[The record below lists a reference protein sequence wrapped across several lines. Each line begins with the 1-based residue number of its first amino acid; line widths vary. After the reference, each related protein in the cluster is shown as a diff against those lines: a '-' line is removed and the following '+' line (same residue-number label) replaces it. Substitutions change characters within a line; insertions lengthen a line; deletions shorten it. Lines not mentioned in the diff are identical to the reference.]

1 MDKITRYVS
10 RTVFTAIALTLLV
23 FLALDFIFGLISQLE
38 KVTENYTAF
47 EAFKYMVFTMPRR
60 LYDYIPYSCLIGCL
74 AGLGLLASSSE
85 LTIIRAAGVSVK
97 RIAWMALRPALVFI
111 LIAMTVGEFVAPYTE
126 QMADNRR
133 NFLRHNAM
141 QKAPQ
146 NMWNREGSEFM
157 YVNAVLPNGVVY
169 GLTRYQ
175 FNDQHQLESASF
187 TRQATYQDNVWQEED
202 ISITY
207 LAGDSIRNEVIPS
220 RRWETNLTPN
230 LFNILVL
237 APEDISLRNLHYYI
251 DYLNK
256 QNLTSSSYSLAF
268 WQKTLQPLATA
279 ALVLVAISFIFGP
292 LRSVTMGQ
300 RIFTGVVFGIVFV
313 LLQKL
318 LWPSSLVFGFP
329 PLIAVMIPIVLCVS
343 LGIYLL
349 NRAR

>member
-1 MDKITRYVS
+1 MNKITRYVS

-38 KVTENYTAF
+38 SVTEHYTAF
-47 EAFKYMVFTMPRR
+47 EAFKYMLFTMPRR

-85 LTIIRAAGVSVK
+85 LVIIRAAGVSVK
-97 RIAWMALRPALVFI
+97 RIAWMTLRPALVFI
-111 LIAMTVGEFVAPYTE
+111 LVALMLGEFVAPYSE

-133 NFLRHNAM
+133 HFLRYNGE

-169 GLTRYQ
+169 GLTRYH

-187 TRQATYQDNVWQEED
+187 TRQATYQENYWQEED
-202 ISITY
+202 VSITY
-207 LAGDSIRNEVIPS
+207 LDEDAIHTEVIPA

-230 LFNILVL
+230 LFNILVV
-237 APEDISLRNLHYYI
+237 APEDISLRNLHYYTN
-251 DYLNK
+251 YLEK
-256 QNLTSSSYSLAF
+256 QNLTAGNYSLAF
-268 WQKTLQPLATA
+268 WQKILQPLATA
-279 ALVLVAISFIFGP
+279 SLVLVAISFIFGP

-313 LLQKL
+313 LLQRL
-318 LWPSSLVFGFP
+318 LGATSLVFGFP
-329 PLIAVMIPIVLCVS
+329 PSVAVMIPIVLCMTM
-343 LGIYLL
+343 GIYLL

>member
-38 KVTENYTAF
+38 KVTENYTAY

-85 LTIIRAAGVSVK
+85 LVVIRSAGVSVK

-133 NFLRHNAM
+133 NFLRYNNV

-146 NMWNREGSEFM
+146 NMWNREGNEFM

-169 GLTRYQ
+169 GLTRYY

-187 TRQATYQDNVWQEED
+187 TRQAIYQDNYWQEED
-202 ISITY
+202 ISITH
-207 LAGDSIRNEVIPS
+207 LGKDSIRNEVVPA

-251 DYLNK
+251 DYLDK
-256 QNLTSSSYSLAF
+256 QNLSSSNYSLAF
-268 WQKTLQPLATA
+268 WQKSLQPLATA

-318 LWPSSLVFGFP
+318 LGPSSLVFGFP
-329 PLIAVMIPIVLCVS
+329 PLIAVMIPIALCVG
-343 LGIYLL
+343 LGVYLL

>member
-1 MDKITRYVS
+1 MNKITRYVS

-23 FLALDFIFGLISQLE
+23 FLALDFIFGLISQLDS
-38 KVTENYTAF
+38 VTENYTAF
-47 EAFKYMVFTMPRR
+47 EAFKYMLFTMPRR

-85 LTIIRAAGVSVK
+85 LVIIRSAGVSVK
-97 RIAWMALRPALVFI
+97 RIAWMALRPALAFI
-111 LIAMTVGEFVAPYTE
+111 MVALLVGEFVAPYTE

-133 NFLRHNAM
+133 TFLRYNGV

-146 NMWNREGSEFM
+146 NMWNREGNEFM
-157 YVNAVLPNGVVY
+157 YVNAVLPNGVIY

-175 FNDQHQLESASF
+175 FNDQHQLQSASF
-187 TRQATYQDNVWQEED
+187 TRQATYQDGFWQEED
-202 ISITY
+202 ISITR
-207 LAGDSIRNEVIPS
+207 LGSDAITNELIPS
-220 RRWETNLTPN
+220 RKWETNLTPN

-237 APEDISLRNLHYYI
+237 APEDISLRNLHYYVE
-251 DYLNK
+251 YLEK
-256 QNLTSSSYSLAF
+256 QNLTSGGYSLAF
-268 WQKTLQPLATA
+268 WQKSLQPFATA
-279 ALVLVAISFIFGP
+279 ALVLIAISFIFGP

-313 LLQKL
+313 LAQKL
-318 LWPSSLVFGFP
+318 LGPSSLVFGFP
-329 PLIAVMIPIVLCVS
+329 PLIAVLIPIVACVL

>member
-1 MDKITRYVS
+1 MNKITRYVS

-23 FLALDFIFGLISQLE
+23 FLALDFIFGLISQLDS
-38 KVTENYTAF
+38 VTENYTAF
-47 EAFKYMVFTMPRR
+47 EAFKYMLFTMPRR

-85 LTIIRAAGVSVK
+85 LVIIRSAGVSVK
-97 RIAWMALRPALVFI
+97 RIAWMALRPALAFI
-111 LIAMTVGEFVAPYTE
+111 MVALLVGEFVAPYTE

-133 NFLRHNAM
+133 TFLRYNGL

-146 NMWNREGSEFM
+146 NMWNREGNEFM
-157 YVNAVLPNGVVY
+157 YVNAVLPNGVIY

-175 FNDQHQLESASF
+175 FNDQHQLQSASF
-187 TRQATYQDNVWQEED
+187 TRQATYQDGYWQEED

-207 LAGDSIRNEVIPS
+207 LDSDEIRNELVPG
-220 RRWETNLTPN
+220 RKWETNLTPN

-251 DYLNK
+251 DYLEK
-256 QNLTSSSYSLAF
+256 QNLTSSGYSLAF
-268 WQKTLQPLATA
+268 WQKSLQPLATA
-279 ALVLVAISFIFGP
+279 ALVLIAISFIFGP

-313 LLQKL
+313 LVQKL
-318 LWPSSLVFGFP
+318 LGPSSLVFGFP
-329 PLIAVMIPIVLCVS
+329 PLIAVLIPIVACVF

>member
-146 NMWNREGSEFM
+146 NMWNREGNEFM

-187 TRQATYQDNVWQEED
+187 TRQATYQDNVWREED

-256 QNLTSSSYSLAF
+256 QNLTSSSYGLAF

-300 RIFTGVVFGIVFV
+300 RIFTGVVFGIVF
-313 LLQKL
+313 LLMQNL
-318 LWPSSLVFGFP
+318 LGPSSLVFGFP
-329 PLIAVMIPIVLCVS
+329 PFIAVMIPIVLCVS

>member
-1 MDKITRYVS
+1 MNKITRYVS

-38 KVTENYTAF
+38 SVTEHYTAF
-47 EAFKYMVFTMPRR
+47 EAFKYMLFTMPRR

-74 AGLGLLASSSE
+74 AGLGLLAGSSE
-85 LTIIRAAGVSVK
+85 LVIIRAAGVSVK
-97 RIAWMALRPALVFI
+97 RIAWMTLRPALVFI
-111 LIAMTVGEFVAPYTE
+111 FVALMIGEFVAPYSE

-133 NFLRHNAM
+133 HFLRYNGE

-146 NMWNREGSEFM
+146 NMWNREGNEFM

-169 GLTRYQ
+169 GLTRYR

-187 TRQATYQDNVWQEED
+187 TRQATYQDNYWQEED
-202 ISITY
+202 VSITY
-207 LAGDSIRNEVIPS
+207 LSEDAIRTDVIPA

-230 LFNILVL
+230 LFNILVV
-237 APEDISLRNLHYYI
+237 APEDISLRNLHYYTN
-251 DYLNK
+251 YLEK
-256 QNLTSSSYSLAF
+256 QNLTAGNYSLAF
-268 WQKTLQPLATA
+268 WQKILQPLATA
-279 ALVLVAISFIFGP
+279 SLVLVAISFIFGP

-313 LLQKL
+313 LLQRL
-318 LWPSSLVFGFP
+318 LGATSLVFGFP
-329 PLIAVMIPIVLCVS
+329 PSVAVMIPIILCMAM
-343 LGIYLL
+343 GIYLL

>member
-1 MDKITRYVS
+1 MHKITRYVS

-133 NFLRHNAM
+133 NFLRYNHT

-146 NMWNREGSEFM
+146 NMWNREGGEFM

-187 TRQATYQDNVWQEED
+187 TRQATYQDNFWQEDD

-318 LWPSSLVFGFP
+318 LGPSSLVFGFP
-329 PLIAVMIPIVLCVS
+329 PLIAVMIPIILCVA

>member
-38 KVTENYTAF
+38 SVTEQYTAF
-47 EAFKYMVFTMPRR
+47 EAFKYMLFTMPRR

-85 LTIIRAAGVSVK
+85 LVIIRAAGVSVK
-97 RIAWMALRPALVFI
+97 RIAWMALRPTLVFI
-111 LIAMTVGEFVAPYTE
+111 VIALTVGEFVAPYTE

-133 NFLRHNAM
+133 HFLRYNGV

-146 NMWNREGSEFM
+146 NMWNREGNEFM

-175 FNDQHQLESASF
+175 FNEQHQLQLASF
-187 TRQATYQDNVWQEED
+187 TRQATYQDNYWQEED

-207 LAGDSIRNEVIPS
+207 LESDSIRNEVIPS
-220 RRWETNLTPN
+220 RRWDTNLTPN

-237 APEDISLRNLHYYI
+237 APEDISLRNLHYYVN
-251 DYLNK
+251 YLEK
-256 QNLTSSSYSLAF
+256 QNLTSGNYSLAF
-268 WQKTLQPLATA
+268 WQKSLQPLATA

-292 LRSVTMGQ
+292 LHSVTMGQ
-300 RIFTGVVFGIVFV
+300 RIFTGVVLGIVFV

-318 LWPSSLVFGFP
+318 LGPSSLVFGFP
-329 PLIAVMIPIVLCVS
+329 PLIAVMMPIILCMS
-343 LGIYLL
+343 LGFYLL
-349 NRAR
+349 NKAR

>member
-146 NMWNREGSEFM
+146 NMWNREGNEFM

-207 LAGDSIRNEVIPS
+207 LEGDSIRNEVIPS

-300 RIFTGVVFGIVFV
+300 RIFTGVVFGIVF
-313 LLQKL
+313 LLMQNL
-318 LWPSSLVFGFP
+318 LGPSSLVFGFP

>member
-1 MDKITRYVS
+1 MDKITHYVS
-10 RTVFTAIALTLLV
+10 RSVFTAIALTLLV

-38 KVTENYTAF
+38 KVTEHYTAF
-47 EAFKYMVFTMPRR
+47 EAFKYMLFTMPRR

-97 RIAWMALRPALVFI
+97 RIAWMALRPAMVFI
-111 LIAMTVGEFVAPYTE
+111 VIAMAVGEFVAPYTE

-133 NFLRHNAM
+133 NFLRYNNT

-146 NMWNREGSEFM
+146 NMWNREGKEFM
-157 YVNAVLPNGVVY
+157 YVNAVLPSGVIY
-169 GLTRYQ
+169 GLTRYY
-175 FNDQHQLESASF
+175 FNDRHQLESASF
-187 TRQATYQDNVWQEED
+187 TRQATYQNNYWQEED
-202 ISITY
+202 ISITH
-207 LAGDSIRNEVIPS
+207 LTGDVIRNEMIPA

-251 DYLNK
+251 DYLDK

-300 RIFTGVVFGIVFV
+300 RIFTGVVFGIVFL
-313 LLQKL
+313 LLQNL
-318 LWPSSLVFGFP
+318 LGPSSIVFGFP
-329 PLIAVMIPIVLCVS
+329 PLIAVMIPIALCVA

>member
-10 RTVFTAIALTLLV
+10 RHVFTAIALTILV

-220 RRWETNLTPN
+220 RR
-230 LFNILVL
+230 
-237 APEDISLRNLHYYI
+237 
-251 DYLNK
+251 
-256 QNLTSSSYSLAF
+256 
-268 WQKTLQPLATA
+268 
-279 ALVLVAISFIFGP
+279 
-292 LRSVTMGQ
+292 
-300 RIFTGVVFGIVFV
+300 
-313 LLQKL
+313 
-318 LWPSSLVFGFP
+318 
-329 PLIAVMIPIVLCVS
+329 
-343 LGIYLL
+343 
-349 NRAR
+349 

>member
-38 KVTENYTAF
+38 KVTENYTSF
-47 EAFKYMVFTMPRR
+47 EAFKYMVFTMPRK

-97 RIAWMALRPALVFI
+97 RIAWMALRPAIVFI

-133 NFLRHNAM
+133 NFLRNNAM

-175 FNDQHQLESASF
+175 FDEQHQLESASF
-187 TRQATYQDNVWQEED
+187 TRQATYQDNFWQEED

-268 WQKTLQPLATA
+268 WQKALQPLATA

-300 RIFTGVVFGIVFV
+300 RIFTGVVFGIVFL

-318 LWPSSLVFGFP
+318 LGPSSLVFGFP
-329 PLIAVMIPIVLCVS
+329 PLIAVMIPILLCVA

>member
-207 LAGDSIRNEVIPS
+207 LAGDSIRNEVILS

-300 RIFTGVVFGIVFV
+300 RIFTGVVFGIVF
-313 LLQKL
+313 LLMQNL
-318 LWPSSLVFGFP
+318 LGPSSLVFGFP

>member
-146 NMWNREGSEFM
+146 NMWNREGNEFM

-187 TRQATYQDNVWQEED
+187 TRQATYQDNVWREED

-300 RIFTGVVFGIVFV
+300 RIFTGVVFGIVF
-313 LLQKL
+313 LLMQNL
-318 LWPSSLVFGFP
+318 LGPSSLVFGFP
-329 PLIAVMIPIVLCVS
+329 PFIAVMIPIVLCVS

>member
-300 RIFTGVVFGIVFV
+300 RIFTGVVFGIVF
-313 LLQKL
+313 LLMQNL
-318 LWPSSLVFGFP
+318 LGPSSLVFGFP
-329 PLIAVMIPIVLCVS
+329 PFIAVMIPIVLCVS
-343 LGIYLL
+343 LGVYLL

>member
-300 RIFTGVVFGIVFV
+300 RIFTGVVFGIVF
-313 LLQKL
+313 LLMQNL
-318 LWPSSLVFGFP
+318 LGPSSLVFGFP

>member
-146 NMWNREGSEFM
+146 NMWNREGNEFM

-318 LWPSSLVFGFP
+318 LGPSSLVFGFP